1 MMRGLSSRRN
11 GGQNQ
16 KGSFLG
22 GGAPGTPSQLL
33 HGLFPLA
40 LVFASS
46 VASLGIT
53 FYILWT
59 IIFLL
64 VFNQLVFILR
74 SGIYLYLFEYSLQ
87 KKKSRKI
94 CWLKKL
100 TNHQYIEVMCEND
113 LLTLLKENL
122 TLRKFLSKTHPYWP
136 NWDRYFC
143 FLLRISVLSAITK
156 W

>member
-1 MMRGLSSRRN
+1 MRGLSSRRN

-46 VASLGIT
+46 VPSLGIT
-53 FYILWT
+53 FYILWI

-74 SGIYLYLFEYSLQ
+74 SGISIYTYLNIV
-87 KKKSRKI
+87 SRK
-94 CWLKKL
+94 K
-100 TNHQYIEVMCEND
+100 
-113 LLTLLKENL
+113 NL
-122 TLRKFLSKTHPYWP
+122 GKFV
-136 NWDRYFC
+136 D
-143 FLLRISVLSAITK
+143 
-156 W
+156 